1 MLEDLIL
8 NIFDFY
14 EYPRTFTYQTKEPKQ
29 SFFII
34 LFISM
39 FTCIQFFVSGVFYTR
54 IASTTRKWKAVVI
67 EKPDSSATSSV
78 DVISPLYISSSGPKN
93 ESKILSE
100 KVRFSYQ

>member
-1 MLEDLIL
+1 MYSVVWI
-8 NIFDFY
+8 
-14 EYPRTFTYQTKEPKQ
+14 RC
-29 SFFII
+29 II
-34 LFISM
+34 HR
-39 FTCIQFFVSGVFYTR
+39 VFHTR